1 MHPKFT
7 VLVHFGAQFTAR
19 KPKIFLKTKI
29 SEKAASLG
37 ISNNVNPRSQ
47 KHHRIIVKLSK
58 KKTFFGPK
66 LGLNCFLEL
75 HQRVI
80 RNSLIGY
87 NRTMHLYFLDAKF
100 QLLSISRSPLY
111 QEETAMFFWFRTQ
124 LGPFWEVLWQ

>member
-1 MHPKFT
+1 MFDLAEILTEVVYNKTNKVFEKSFTILNFGPNRMHPKFT

-58 KKTFFGPK
+58 KNNIFLAQIGSKLLPGAAPK
-66 LGLNCFLEL
+66 G
-75 HQRVI
+75 HQ
-80 RNSLIGY
+80 
-87 NRTMHLYFLDAKF
+87 K
-100 QLLSISRSPLY
+100 LSHRL
-111 QEETAMFFWFRTQ
+111 
-124 LGPFWEVLWQ
+124 